1 MEHTRT
7 KAILIGLAVF
17 AAVGAFSVYAASSYG
32 SQEDPLITKSYLDAV
47 VRPELENTLRETL
60 ENAAGELRGATG
72 SFTPVTLS
80 EGQILTGGAGTEF
93 LLRSGRASAAL
104 EDDAVLVDT
113 TDAAELSGSQALK
126 ANHLYMV
133 PAAGGAVSAREDDTL
148 VLVNGFYT
156 LDETLD
162 EE

>member
-1 MEHTRT
+1 M
-7 KAILIGLAVF
+7 
-17 AAVGAFSVYAASSYG
+17 
-32 SQEDPLITKSYLDAV
+32 

-93 LLRSGRASAAL
+93 LLRSGQAMAAL
-104 EDDAVLVDT
+104 EEDAVLVDT

-133 PAAGGAVSAREDDTL
+133 PAAGGAISAREDDTL

-156 LDETLD
+156 LDETPD
-162 EE
+162 EG